1 MRKLTCALMGLL
13 AIIAISSFAQET
25 RPLPQ
30 GEGYS
35 IKKDAPNPF
44 NRWEIKLSSPRFDRV
59 IINQEAFYS
68 RKIPENLKKPE
79 APEATVTNALSR
91 LNYAKEMD
99 AYNKA
104 LSKAPIERSIKYEP
118 AKGSQQLDAFLEA
131 YNQALQSAPRDEPI
145 EYVIYR
151 ACWQYWYNQMELWE
165 KYIQNQVFLT
175 SGAKTRLD
183 GIDYANINGVKTTT
197 GELVRLLKVDGDNI
211 SIEDK
216 RRNDEFLARLEY
228 RNNRREDFKGWLLDQ
243 KAAVQNFTS
252 DWIDRR
258 EGRELTIDGTIYLV
272 SDKPLDAVPIDA
284 VNVVTN
290 VVQDELKVTP
300 YDILNDDG
308 SLRKPEK

>member
-1 MRKLTCALMGLL
+1 MRKLTCALLGMLIIL
-13 AIIAISSFAQET
+13 AIPSFAQET

-59 IINQEAFYS
+59 IINAEAFYS
-68 RKIPENLKKPE
+68 RRIPENLKKPE
-79 APEATVTNALSR
+79 PLAPTITNAAQR
-91 LNYAKEMD
+91 LAYAKEMD
-99 AYNKA
+99 NYNKA
-104 LSKAPIERSIKYEP
+104 LSNAPIERSIKYDP

-151 ACWQYWYNQMELWE
+151 ACWQYWYNQMDLWE
-165 KYIQNQVFLT
+165 KYVQNQVFLT
-175 SGAKTRLD
+175 PGAKTRLD
-183 GIDYANINGVKTTT
+183 GIDFTNVNGVKSTTA
-197 GELVRLLKVDGDNI
+197 EIARLLKVESEGI
-211 SIEDK
+211 SIADK
-216 RRNDEFLARLEY
+216 RRNDEFLTRLEY

-243 KAAVQNFTS
+243 KAAVQTFTS

-290 VVQDELKVTP
+290 VVQDQLKVTP
-300 YDILNDDG
+300 YDILNADG